1 MSVISINEV
10 KRQKPSS
17 KEVPLSIKELEK
29 ELPNIMDAINN
40 GGSPFIIIDHLSFV
54 DERLKNNLRGVTD
67 KNEAISCIYN
77 YILHATG
84 DGVLKEYEMKCVPH
98 KGSAIGGMEC
108 HSFGH

>member
-29 ELPNIMDAINN
+29 ELPNIMNAINN
-40 GGSPFIIIDHLSFV
+40 GGSPFITIDHLSFV

-67 KNEAISCIYN
+67 KNEAISRIYN
-77 YILHATG
+77 YILQATG
-84 DGVLKEYEMKCVPH
+84 DGVLKEYEMKYVPH
-98 KGSAIGGMEC
+98 KGSAIRGMEC